1 MIAYPEKWKRK
12 FKNILDADSLSMNQ
26 ESLRRLEDAISACRL
41 CPLWQGRTLAVP
53 GAGPAPARLMLVG
66 EAPGREEDLKGL
78 PFVGRAGRLMDE
90 ALDEAGLKRE
100 EVFITSVIKCRPPQ
114 NRKPNKK
121 EIELCLPYLEDQMDA
136 IRPRIICLMGNTA
149 IQAVLGVVGVTV
161 LRGRILSDR
170 FLVTYHPA
178 AVLRNRNL
186 MADFV
191 SDLREA
197 KIQSLKL
204 SKDAFAE

>member
-1 MIAYPEKWKRK
+1 MEKDYQWRASMAGSMCPPDLVLLQEKIASCE
-12 FKNILDADSLSMNQ
+12 
-26 ESLRRLEDAISACRL
+26 L
-41 CPLWQGRTLAVP
+41 CPLSLSRNLTVP
-53 GAGPAPARLMLVG
+53 GSGPSEAEIMLVG

-100 EVFITSVIKCRPPQ
+100 DVFITSVIKCRPPQ

>member
-1 MIAYPEKWKRK
+1 
-12 FKNILDADSLSMNQ
+12 
-26 ESLRRLEDAISACRL
+26 
-41 CPLWQGRTLAVP
+41 
-53 GAGPAPARLMLVG
+53 MLVG

-78 PFVGRAGRLMDE
+78 PFVGRAGRLLDE

-100 EVFITSVIKCRPPQ
+100 DVFITSVIKCRPPQ
-114 NRKPNKK
+114 NRKPKKK

-204 SKDAFAE
+204 SKDALLNED

>member
-1 MIAYPEKWKRK
+1 
-12 FKNILDADSLSMNQ
+12 
-26 ESLRRLEDAISACRL
+26 
-41 CPLWQGRTLAVP
+41 VP
-53 GAGPAPARLMLVG
+53 GSGPSKAEIMLVG

-78 PFVGRAGRLMDE
+78 PFVGRAGRLLDE
-90 ALDEAGLKRE
+90 ALNEAGLKRE
-100 EVFITSVIKCRPPQ
+100 DVFITSVIKCRPPQ

>member
-1 MIAYPEKWKRK
+1 MAGSMCPPDLVLLQEK
-12 FKNILDADSLSMNQ
+12 I
-26 ESLRRLEDAISACRL
+26 
-41 CPLWQGRTLAVP
+41 
-53 GAGPAPARLMLVG
+53 
-66 EAPGREEDLKGL
+66 APGREEDLKGL